1 MIRVKGLERTPFVL
15 IFRLNVVLRDS
26 YQADEFVI
34 EIEEWKQKGPDG
46 YVKRFIRALLGVLK
60 TSIVS

>member
-1 MIRVKGLERTPFVL
+1 MIRVKGLDRTPFVL

-26 YQADEFVI
+26 YQAEEIVI
-34 EIEEWKQKGPDG
+34 EIEEWKQKGPND
-46 YVKRFIRALLGVLK
+46 YMKRFIRAVLGVLE

>member
-26 YQADEFVI
+26 YQAEEIVI
-34 EIEEWKQKGPDG
+34 EIEEWKQKGPDD
-46 YVKRFIRALLGVLK
+46 YVKRFVRALLGVLK
-60 TSIVS
+60 TSVVS